1 MATPPDFQ
9 NCVGRIRSLETR
21 PRASTF
27 GSQPAIVTL
36 ILAPA
41 FTVASGSA
49 IAAKHQPAYVLMMR
63 TTLSL
68 DDDVAAQ
75 LERLRRKH
83 EMSLKELVN
92 DALRR
97 GLREMNARSRPR
109 EPFKMKTF
117 DMGRPRVDIDNIAEA
132 LAYAE
137 GEGFK

>member
-1 MATPPDFQ
+1 
-9 NCVGRIRSLETR
+9 
-21 PRASTF
+21 
-27 GSQPAIVTL
+27 
-36 ILAPA
+36 
-41 FTVASGSA
+41 
-49 IAAKHQPAYVLMMR
+49 MMR

-97 GLREMNARSRPR
+97 GLREMNARPRPR
-109 EPFKMKTF
+109 EPFNMKTF
-117 DMGRPRVDIDNIAEA
+117 DMGGPRVDIDNIAEA

>member
-1 MATPPDFQ
+1 
-9 NCVGRIRSLETR
+9 
-21 PRASTF
+21 
-27 GSQPAIVTL
+27 
-36 ILAPA
+36 
-41 FTVASGSA
+41 
-49 IAAKHQPAYVLMMR
+49 MMR

-83 EMSLKELVN
+83 EMSFKELVN

-97 GLREMNARSRPR
+97 GLREMNARSTAR
-109 EPFKMKTF
+109 EPFNMKTF
-117 DMGRPRVDIDNIAEA
+117 DMGGPRVDIDNIAEA

>member
-1 MATPPDFQ
+1 VLIPDRHLDLGAGRYLGER
-9 NCVGRIRSLETR
+9 VGI
-21 PRASTF
+21 AS
-27 GSQPAIVTL
+27 
-36 ILAPA
+36 
-41 FTVASGSA
+41 
-49 IAAKHQPAYVLMMR
+49 KHQPTYVLMMR

-75 LERLRRKH
+75 LERFRRKH
-83 EMSLKELVN
+83 EMSLKELIN

-109 EPFKMKTF
+109 EPFNMKTF
-117 DMGRPRVDIDNIAEA
+117 DMGGPRVDIDNIAEA

>member
-1 MATPPDFQ
+1 MIF
-9 NCVGRIRSLETR
+9 
-21 PRASTF
+21 
-27 GSQPAIVTL
+27 
-36 ILAPA
+36 APA

-49 IAAKHQPAYVLMMR
+49 IASKHQPAYVLMMR

-109 EPFKMKTF
+109 EPFNMKTF
-117 DMGRPRVDIDNIAEA
+117 DMGGPRVDIDNIAEA